1 MITADIAETV
11 LFSPLQNDVNELYII
26 AGYATPTM
34 LSWYIENLYRRTQV
48 PIRIILMIGMVPFD
62 GISASVHEGFIQLIR
77 GEKPQEIEKIECSY
91 IFDAPAVHAN
101 VFLWAKDGA
110 PVLAYA
116 GSADFVQSA
125 FVGSHRQEVLME
137 CSPAEAMDYYESL
150 TGRSIYAHHN
160 EVEEY
165 VAIYPRHPILDR
177 ENALGKEFNA
187 MPEYERV
194 TLSLV
199 TRSGEPGQQS
209 GLNWGQRPRRNPN
222 EAYIPL
228 PSRIARRGFFP
239 LEGRHF
245 AAVTDDRHQ
254 LILRVEQQSDKAITT
269 PLRNSD
275 LGEYFRNRLG
285 LPNGAFVT
293 RADLD
298 RYGRTDVVFLKLDEE
313 TYYMDFST

>member
-1 MITADIAETV
+1 MITTDIAETA
-11 LFSPLQNDVNELYII
+11 LFLPLRNDVNELYII

-34 LSWYIENLYRRTQV
+34 LSWYIENLYHRTRV
-48 PIRIILMIGMVPFD
+48 PIRIVLMIGMVPFD

-77 GEKPQEIEKIECSY
+77 GEKPQEVERIECSY

-101 VFLWAKDGA
+101 VFMWAKDGVPA
-110 PVLAYA
+110 LAYA

-125 FVGSHRQEVLME
+125 FVGNHRQDVLVE
-137 CSPAEAMDYYESL
+137 CNPTVAMDYYESL
-150 TGRSIYAHHN
+150 IDRSIYAHHN
-160 EVEEY
+160 EVEDY
-165 VAIYPRHPILDR
+165 VTIYPTHPILDR
-177 ENALGKEFNA
+177 EDGLNRDLDALVR
-187 MPEYERV
+187 YDRV
-194 TLSLV
+194 SLSLV
-199 TRSGEPGQQS
+199 TRSGEPGGQS

-222 EAYIPL
+222 EAYIPV
-228 PSRIARRGFFP
+228 PREVARSGFFP
-239 LEGRHF
+239 LEGQHF
-245 AAVTDDRHQ
+245 MAVTDDRHQ
-254 LILRVEQQSDKAITT
+254 LLLRVEQQGDKAITT
-269 PLRNSD
+269 PARNSD